1 MENSEL
7 NFKQQKLAF
16 YVVGG
21 VPLKKCAD
29 YLGLSEPTIYKYLKL
44 PAVQS
49 EIRRLRR
56 LAVEHSTNE
65 LLKLSSKAV
74 ATLDALLDS
83 ENAAARCRAAA
94 FVLDKLQNA
103 VDFYEYESRLRT
115 IEKNLA
121 IK

>member
-1 MENSEL
+1 MSYKEE
-7 NFKQQKLAF
+7 KLCF

-29 YLGLSEPTIYKYLKL
+29 FLGLSEPTVYKYLKRT
-44 PAVQS
+44 AVQS
-49 EIRRLRR
+49 KIRELRR

-74 ATLDALLDS
+74 QTLDALLDS
-83 ENAAARCRAAA
+83 DNAAARCRAACA
-94 FVLDKLQNA
+94 ILDKLQNA